1 MTRPSRPQ
9 PDLDRVRPAGK
20 PVRVLA
26 WALAIGT
33 LAFAVVNVLFEMSG
47 RFDEGPLSEY
57 STGLSVANWFVV
69 FVKVMGAGVALL
81 SVATRPRVA
90 ARTVNVLIW
99 GGAGVLGIYAI
110 GSLGQA
116 IGLAASTGGPAGSID
131 LAGVAY
137 VSLFLA
143 AAAGYT
149 ALSVSHTRRSGLG
162 PGPAVLGVIGGLV
175 LLGTIFLLLPMLLSA
190 LEIMP
195 PT

>member
-1 MTRPSRPQ
+1 MTRPSRPR
-9 PDLDRVRPAGK
+9 PDLDRVRAAGK
-20 PVRVLA
+20 PIRVLA

-33 LAFAVVNVLFEMSG
+33 LAFAVVNVVFEMSG

-81 SVATRPRVA
+81 CVTTRPRVA

-99 GGAGVLGIYAI
+99 GAAGVLGIYAI

-116 IGLAASTGGPAGSID
+116 IGLAASNGGPAGSID

-175 LLGTIFLLLPMLLSA
+175 LLGTIFLVLPMLLSA